1 VNARIRFDYGSLP
14 PMRRIAGI
22 PLWVRLPLQAL
33 LFALT
38 FTVLSVL
45 ISGDDFRVTRILTLS
60 ALYLGVSLVFL
71 ATERFFRRRI
81 RPR

>member
-1 VNARIRFDYGSLP
+1 
-14 PMRRIAGI
+14 MRRIAGI
-22 PLWVRLPLQAL
+22 PLWVRLPIQAL

-45 ISGDDFRVTRILTLS
+45 ISGDAFRLTRILALS